1 MNPAEQPLQKN
12 DTDMPVLEHIGELR
26 RRLLKCIAAVGLA
39 FGALAFA
46 GPERILNVISA
57 PVRTEGVQFIYLG
70 LADALYVQLKAVFLC
85 AVVLAS
91 PVLLW
96 QLWSFVKPALY
107 PEERKPLLGVALLS
121 LDLFVI
127 GIAFGYGIVF
137 LSAIHF
143 FIYAGAG
150 TALPLL
156 AIDRYVNF
164 LVSFVIPFG
173 LLFEMPLIAA
183 ALARTGLIHAETLR
197 QGRRFAVLIS
207 FIVSA
212 LLTPPD
218 VMSQVMMAIPSIL
231 LFECSI
237 RCAAWAE
244 QSYKQE
250 TATLTV
256 NG

>member
-12 DTDMPVLEHIGELR
+12 DSDMPVWEHIGELR

-46 GPERILNVISA
+46 GPDRILNLVSA
-57 PVRTEGVQFIYLG
+57 PVKTEGVQFIYLG
-70 LADALYVQLKAVFLC
+70 LADAVYVQLKAVFLC

-96 QLWSFVKPALY
+96 QMWAFIKPALY
-107 PEERKPLLGVALLS
+107 PEERKPLLGIALLS
-121 LDLFVI
+121 LCLFAI
-127 GIAFGYGIVF
+127 GVAFGYGIVF

-156 AIDRYVNF
+156 AVDRYLNF
-164 LVSFVIPFG
+164 LIGFVIPFG

-183 ALARTGLIHAETLR
+183 ALARSGILHAETLR
-197 QGRRFAVLIS
+197 QGRRFAILLS

-218 VMSQVMMAIPSIL
+218 VMSQIMMAIPSIL

-244 QSYKQE
+244 RNREQKNVV
-250 TATLTV
+250 TV
-256 NG
+256 

>member
-1 MNPAEQPLQKN
+1 M
-12 DTDMPVLEHIGELR
+12 
-26 RRLLKCIAAVGLA
+26 
-39 FGALAFA
+39 
-46 GPERILNVISA
+46 
-57 PVRTEGVQFIYLG
+57 
-70 LADALYVQLKAVFLC
+70 
-85 AVVLAS
+85 
-91 PVLLW
+91 
-96 QLWSFVKPALY
+96 
-107 PEERKPLLGVALLS
+107 VALVTS
-121 LDLFVI
+121 LYY
-127 GIAFGYGIVF
+127 YGF
-137 LSAIHF
+137 SAQIKM
-143 FIYAGAG
+143 
-150 TALPLL
+150 

-173 LLFEMPLIAA
+173 LLFEMPLIVA

-244 QSYKQE
+244 RSCKQE

>member
-1 MNPAEQPLQKN
+1 ME
-12 DTDMPVLEHIGELR
+12 IGFGELLLTGILAMV
-26 RRLLKCIAAVGLA
+26 LLKPDDLPMAAKKAAKVYLGIQGFMKKNWL
-39 FGALAFA
+39 ALA
-46 GPERILNVISA
+46 
-57 PVRTEGVQFIYLG
+57 EG
-70 LADALYVQLKAVFLC
+70 A
-85 AVVLAS
+85 
-91 PVLLW
+91 
-96 QLWSFVKPALY
+96 
-107 PEERKPLLGVALLS
+107 EEKK
-121 LDLFVI
+121 
-127 GIAFGYGIVF
+127 
-137 LSAIHF
+137 
-143 FIYAGAG
+143 
-150 TALPLL
+150 
-156 AIDRYVNF
+156 
-164 LVSFVIPFG
+164 
-173 LLFEMPLIAA
+173 AA

-244 QSYKQE
+244 RSCKQE

>member
-1 MNPAEQPLQKN
+1 M
-12 DTDMPVLEHIGELR
+12 DR
-26 RRLLKCIAAVGLA
+26 REFLKVTGA
-39 FGALAFA
+39 GALTLFLSGCGINAVSGDKKA
-46 GPERILNVISA
+46 GAA
-57 PVRTEGVQFIYLG
+57 PAAGNAE
-70 LADALYVQLKAVFLC
+70 A
-85 AVVLAS
+85 
-91 PVLLW
+91 
-96 QLWSFVKPALY
+96 KPGSVSN
-107 PEERKPLLGVALLS
+107 RKPLK
-121 LDLFVI
+121 
-127 GIAFGYGIVF
+127 IVV
-137 LSAIHF
+137 LCGSPHK
-143 FIYAGAG
+143 AG
-150 TALPLL
+150 TSALL

-244 QSYKQE
+244 RSCKQE